1 MSVVLDLKPEVEA
14 ALAVRAS
21 DKGLSVSSYV
31 SEMLSRQ
38 VDLDIRLAPVRK
50 AFEESGMTEDEL
62 DEFMN
67 GVRKKAF
74 EERYPNGRP

>member
-14 ALAVRAS
+14 ALAQRAIGR
-21 DKGLSVSSYV
+21 GLSLNNYV
-31 SEMLSRQ
+31 SEMVSRQ
-38 VDLDIRLAPVRK
+38 VNLDLRLAPVRK
-50 AFEESGMTEDEL
+50 QFEESGMTENEL

-74 EERYPNGRP
+74 QDRYPNGRP